1 MVPEHFGPPLLFSA
15 LNSSALAPT
24 LNTSCMWLVCRID
37 REGIIQG
44 HQNYDLTP
52 IGVNQAEATAT
63 RLRGHTYWQ
72 TYSSDLTRAYRTAEI
87 ILEAHPGSTLV
98 KTPLLR
104 EFGLGAQEGLPRGTT
119 WCVQSVCAG
128 RWHVSVFVCCLLTRL

>member
-1 MVPEHFGPPLLFSA
+1 MRPNGRPLFF
-15 LNSSALAPT
+15 T
-24 LNTSCMWLVCRID
+24 LVCGGLSGGST

-44 HQNYDLTP
+44 HLDYDLTP
-52 IGVNQAEATAT
+52 IGVNQAEVTAN

-72 TYSSDLTRAYRTAEI
+72 THSSDLRRAYRTAEI
-87 ILEAHPGSTLV
+87 ILEEHPGSTLV

-119 WCVQSVCAG
+119 WCV
-128 RWHVSVFVCCLLTRL
+128 